1 MKSKKRLHFSI
12 TTNIFISFLSL
23 TLVMIGF
30 LWSLEAIFFNKV
42 NENYRQDI
50 KELSTNHRNEM
61 DKVTEAINNNT
72 IVVQKLIDKLD
83 KEGD

>member
-1 MKSKKRLHFSI
+1 MII
-12 TTNIFISFLSL
+12 T
-23 TLVMIGF
+23 MIG
-30 LWSLEAIFFNKV
+30 SLGFPIVACIGMAIFFREVNK
-42 NENYRQDI
+42 NYREDI
-50 KELSTNHRNEM
+50 KELSSNHKNEM